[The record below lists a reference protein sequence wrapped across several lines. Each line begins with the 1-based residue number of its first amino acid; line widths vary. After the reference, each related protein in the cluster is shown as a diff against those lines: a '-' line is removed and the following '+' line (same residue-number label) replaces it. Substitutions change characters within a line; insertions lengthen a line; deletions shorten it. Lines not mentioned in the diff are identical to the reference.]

1 MTLRE
6 KILQTLEAGR
16 GSYCSGEELANLHG
30 VSRAAVW
37 KAVRRL
43 IDDGYDI
50 SAAAGSG
57 YMLSENTDILSAASV
72 EKYLT
77 TPFYSVD
84 VRRTVDSTNSE
95 ARRLAVAGAREGS
108 VVIAEDQTAGRG
120 RMGRS
125 FYSSGGSGLYMSI
138 LLRPPFGASKSLYIT
153 TAAAVSSAR
162 TLEEVSGER
171 AGIKWVNDI
180 YMRDRKVCG
189 ILTEGAFALE
199 DGGLEYAVLGIGVNV
214 TAPASG
220 FPDEIANKAGAVF
233 SAPIPDMRSRIAA
246 GILTK
251 FHEYYRHLEDKA
263 FLAEYKARD
272 ILAGNTVEVIRGDRR
287 RGASVIGVTDEFELL
302 VKYDSGAVE
311 ALSCGEVSLNP
322 TFSP

>member
-6 KILQTLEAGR
+6 KILETLEENR
-16 GSYCSGEELANLHG
+16 GSYCSGEELANVHG

-43 IDDGYDI
+43 MDEGYDI

-57 YMLSENTDILSAASV
+57 YMLSENTDILSAAAV
-72 EKYLT
+72 EKYLDT
-77 TPFYSVD
+77 HFYSVD

-95 ARRLAVAGAREGS
+95 VRRLAVAGAAEGA

-125 FYSSGGSGLYMSI
+125 FFSPGGSGLYMSV
-138 LLRPPFGASKSLYIT
+138 LLRPTFGASKSLYIT
-153 TAAAVSSAR
+153 TAAAVAAAR
-162 TLEEVSGER
+162 TLEEVSGVT

-180 YMRDRKVCG
+180 YMHDRKVCG

-214 TAPASG
+214 NAPAGG
-220 FPDEIANKAGAVF
+220 FPEDIENKAGAVF
-233 SAPIPDMRSRIAA
+233 DSPIPDMRSRIAA

-251 FHEYYRHLEDKA
+251 FHEYYRHLEDKE

-272 ILAGNTVEVIRGDRR
+272 VLVGHTVDVIRGDSRR
-287 RGASVIGVTDEFELL
+287 TAVVMGVTDEFELL

-311 ALSCGEVSLNP
+311 PLSCGEVSILKK
-322 TFSP
+322 